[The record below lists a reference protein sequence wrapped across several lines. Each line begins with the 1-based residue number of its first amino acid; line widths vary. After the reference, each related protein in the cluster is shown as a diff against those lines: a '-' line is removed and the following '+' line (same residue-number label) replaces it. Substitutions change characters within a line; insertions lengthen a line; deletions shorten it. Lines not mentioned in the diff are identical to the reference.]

1 MSSELKIDNSSQ
13 IIKINNRSL
22 VFKINQK
29 KLSEKLKI
37 EKEKNNTSK
46 YILISECFI
55 KVENISANY
64 VALRVRTTKKYCYS
78 VEPTYSIIAPNTFEK
93 IKILYYI
100 KPGEE
105 ITSQGHKFRF
115 DGIIIGQKEKNT
127 KNIFGLFQQYIQKG
141 IIVKGNSIIKAVNF
155 IYDDNFVISSKST
168 RVSDINKNKIINNND
183 THKRASLKDIFNLK
197 SQLEQEI
204 KECDELRNAHKN
216 LIRQLNEKGIDI
228 NSYLNNNNSSIKDYF
243 IQLKELII
251 NIKNSKLYSGAIITL
266 FLFSAYF
273 GFYLTK

>member
-13 IIKINNRSL
+13 IIKINSRSL

-29 KLSEKLKI
+29 TLSEKLKT
-37 EKEKNNTSK
+37 EKEKNNLNK

-55 KVENISANY
+55 KIENISTNY
-64 VALRVRTTKKYCYS
+64 VALRIRTTKKYCYS

-105 ITSQGHKFRF
+105 ISSQGHKFRF
-115 DGIIIGQKEKNT
+115 EGIIIEQKEKNT

-141 IIVKGNSIIKAVNF
+141 IVVKGNAIIKTVNF
-155 IYDDNFVISSKST
+155 IYDNNFIISSKST
-168 RVSDINKNKIINNND
+168 RVSDSTKNKISNSD
-183 THKRASLKDIFNLK
+183 VHKKTSLKDIFNLK

-216 LIRQLNEKGIDI
+216 LMRQLNEKGIDI
-228 NSYLNNNNSSIKDYF
+228 DFYLNNNNSSLKDYF
-243 IQLKELII
+243 IQLKQIII
-251 NIKNSKLYSGAIITL
+251 NIKNSKIYSGVIIAL
-266 FLFSAYF
+266 FLFSAYY

>member
-1 MSSELKIDNSSQ
+1 MSSELKIDTSSQ
-13 IIKINNRSL
+13 IIKINSRSL

-29 KLSEKLKI
+29 TLSEKLKT
-37 EKEKNNTSK
+37 EKEKNNLNK

-55 KVENISANY
+55 KIENISTNY
-64 VALRVRTTKKYCYS
+64 VALRIRTTKKYCYS

-105 ITSQGHKFRF
+105 ISSQGHKFRF
-115 DGIIIGQKEKNT
+115 EGIIIEQKEKNT

-141 IIVKGNSIIKAVNF
+141 IVVKGNAIIKTVNF
-155 IYDDNFVISSKST
+155 IYDNNFIISSKST
-168 RVSDINKNKIINNND
+168 RVSDSTKNKISNSD
-183 THKRASLKDIFNLK
+183 VHKKTSLKDIFNLK

-216 LIRQLNEKGIDI
+216 LMRQLNEKGIDI
-228 NSYLNNNNSSIKDYF
+228 DFYLNNNNSSLKDYF
-243 IQLKELII
+243 IQLKQIII
-251 NIKNSKLYSGAIITL
+251 NIKNSKIYSGIIIAL
-266 FLFSAYF
+266 FLFSAYY

>member
-1 MSSELKIDNSSQ
+1 MFSELKIDTSSQ
-13 IIKINNRSL
+13 IIKLNNRSL

-29 KLSEKLKI
+29 TLSEKLKT
-37 EKEKNNTSK
+37 EKEKNNSNK

-55 KVENISANY
+55 KIENISANY
-64 VALRVRTTKKYCYS
+64 VALRIRTTKKYCYS

-93 IKILYYI
+93 VKILYYI

-105 ITSQGHKFRF
+105 INSQGHKFRF
-115 DGIIIGQKEKNT
+115 EGIIIPQKEKNT

-141 IIVKGNSIIKAVNF
+141 ILVKGNSIIKTVNF
-155 IYDDNFVISSKST
+155 IYDDNFIISSKST
-168 RVSDINKNKIINNND
+168 RVSDSKKSNVSNSD
-183 THKRASLKDIFNLK
+183 VHKRTSLKDIFNLK

-216 LIRQLNEKGIDI
+216 LMRQLNEKGIDI
-228 NSYLNNNNSSIKDYF
+228 DFYLNNNNSSLKDYF
-243 IQLKELII
+243 IQLKEIII
-251 NIKNSKLYSGAIITL
+251 NIKNSKIYSGCIIAL

>member
-1 MSSELKIDNSSQ
+1 MSSELKLDSSSQ

-22 VFKINQK
+22 VFKINK
-29 KLSEKLKI
+29 STLSEKIKI
-37 EKEKNNTSK
+37 SKEKNNTSK
-46 YILISECFI
+46 HILLSECFI

-64 VALRVRTTKKYCYS
+64 VALRVRTTKKYYYN
-78 VEPTYSIIAPNTFEK
+78 VDPTYSIIAPNTFEK

-105 ITSQGHKFRF
+105 ITSEGHKFRF
-115 DGIIIGQKEKNT
+115 DGIILEQKEKNT

-141 IIVKGNSIIKAVNF
+141 ITVKGNSIIKNVNF
-155 IYDDNFVISSKST
+155 IYDDNFIISSKST
-168 RVSDINKNKIINNND
+168 IIKDSTKNKGSNNEV
-183 THKRASLKDIFNLK
+183 HKRTSIKDIFNLK

-204 KECDELRNAHKN
+204 KECDELRNTHKN
-216 LIRQLNEKGIDI
+216 LMRQLNEKGIDI
-228 NSYLNNNNSSIKDYF
+228 NSYLNNQNSSLKDYF

-251 NIKNSKLYSGAIITL
+251 NIKNSKLYSGALITL

>member
-1 MSSELKIDNSSQ
+1 MFSELKIDTSSQ
-13 IIKINNRSL
+13 IIKLNNRSL

-29 KLSEKLKI
+29 TLSEKLKT
-37 EKEKNNTSK
+37 EKEKNNSNK

-55 KVENISANY
+55 KIENISANY
-64 VALRVRTTKKYCYS
+64 VALRIRTTKKYCYS

-93 IKILYYI
+93 VKILYYI

-105 ITSQGHKFRF
+105 INSQGHKFRF
-115 DGIIIGQKEKNT
+115 EGIIIPQKEKNT

-141 IIVKGNSIIKAVNF
+141 ILVKGNSIIKTVNF
-155 IYDDNFVISSKST
+155 IYDDNFIISSKST
-168 RVSDINKNKIINNND
+168 KVSDSKKSNVSNSD
-183 THKRASLKDIFNLK
+183 VHKRTSLKDIFNLK

-216 LIRQLNEKGIDI
+216 LMRQLNEKGIDI
-228 NSYLNNNNSSIKDYF
+228 DFYLNNNNSSLKDYF
-243 IQLKELII
+243 IQLKEIII
-251 NIKNSKLYSGAIITL
+251 NIKNSKIYSGCIIAL

>member
-1 MSSELKIDNSSQ
+1 MSSELKIDTSSQ
-13 IIKINNRSL
+13 IIKINSRSL

-29 KLSEKLKI
+29 TLSEKLKT
-37 EKEKNNTSK
+37 EKEKNNLNK

-55 KVENISANY
+55 KIENISTNY
-64 VALRVRTTKKYCYS
+64 VALRIRTTKKYCYS

-105 ITSQGHKFRF
+105 ISSQGHKFRF
-115 DGIIIGQKEKNT
+115 EGIIIEQKEKNT

-141 IIVKGNSIIKAVNF
+141 IVVKGNAIIKTVNF
-155 IYDDNFVISSKST
+155 IYDNNFIISSKST
-168 RVSDINKNKIINNND
+168 RVSDSNKNKISNSD
-183 THKRASLKDIFNLK
+183 VHKKTSLKDIFNLK

-216 LIRQLNEKGIDI
+216 LMRQLNEKGIDI
-228 NSYLNNNNSSIKDYF
+228 DFYLNNNNSSLKDYF
-243 IQLKELII
+243 IQLKQII
-251 NIKNSKLYSGAIITL
+251 IKIKNSKIYSGVIIAL
-266 FLFSAYF
+266 FLFSAYY

>member
-1 MSSELKIDNSSQ
+1 MSSELKIDTSSQ
-13 IIKINNRSL
+13 IIKINSRSL

-29 KLSEKLKI
+29 TLSEKLKT
-37 EKEKNNTSK
+37 EKEKNNLNK

-55 KVENISANY
+55 KIENISTNY
-64 VALRVRTTKKYCYS
+64 VALRIRTTKKYCYS

-105 ITSQGHKFRF
+105 ISSQGHKFRF
-115 DGIIIGQKEKNT
+115 EGIIIEQKEKNT

-141 IIVKGNSIIKAVNF
+141 IVVKGNAIIKTVNF
-155 IYDDNFVISSKST
+155 IYDNNFIISSKST
-168 RVSDINKNKIINNND
+168 RVSDSNKNKISNSD
-183 THKRASLKDIFNLK
+183 VHKKTSLKDIFNLK

-216 LIRQLNEKGIDI
+216 LMRQLNEKGIDI
-228 NSYLNNNNSSIKDYF
+228 DFYLNNNNSSLKDYF
-243 IQLKELII
+243 IQLKQIII
-251 NIKNSKLYSGAIITL
+251 NIKNSKIYSGVIIAL
-266 FLFSAYF
+266 FLFSAYY

>member
-1 MSSELKIDNSSQ
+1 MSSELKIDSSSQ
-13 IIKINNRSL
+13 IIKINSRSI

-29 KLSEKLKI
+29 TLSEKLKT
-37 EKEKNNTSK
+37 EKEKNNLNK

-55 KVENISANY
+55 NIENISANY
-64 VALRVRTTKKYCYS
+64 VALRVRTTKKYYYN

-105 ITSQGHKFRF
+105 ISSQGHKFRF
-115 DGIIIGQKEKNT
+115 EGIIIEQKEKNT

-141 IIVKGNSIIKAVNF
+141 IVVKGNAIIKTVNF
-155 IYDDNFVISSKST
+155 IYDNNFIISSKST
-168 RVSDINKNKIINNND
+168 RVSDSNKNKISNND
-183 THKRASLKDIFNLK
+183 VHKRTSLKDIFNLK

-216 LIRQLNEKGIDI
+216 LMRQLNEKGIDI
-228 NSYLNNNNSSIKDYF
+228 DFYLNNNNSSLKDYF
-243 IQLKELII
+243 IQLKQII
-251 NIKNSKLYSGAIITL
+251 IKIKNSKIYSGVIIAL
-266 FLFSAYF
+266 FLFSAYY

>member
-1 MSSELKIDNSSQ
+1 MSSELKIDTSSQ
-13 IIKINNRSL
+13 IIKINSRSL

-29 KLSEKLKI
+29 TLSEKLKT
-37 EKEKNNTSK
+37 EKEKNNLNK

-55 KVENISANY
+55 KIENISTNY
-64 VALRVRTTKKYCYS
+64 VALRIRTTKKYCYS

-105 ITSQGHKFRF
+105 ISSQGHKFRF
-115 DGIIIGQKEKNT
+115 EGIIIEQKEKNT

-141 IIVKGNSIIKAVNF
+141 IVVKGNAIIKTVNF
-155 IYDDNFVISSKST
+155 IYDNNFIISSKST
-168 RVSDINKNKIINNND
+168 RVSDSNKNKISNSD
-183 THKRASLKDIFNLK
+183 VHKKTSLKDIFNLK

-216 LIRQLNEKGIDI
+216 LMRQLNEKGIDI
-228 NSYLNNNNSSIKDYF
+228 DFYLNNNNSSLKDYF
-243 IQLKELII
+243 IQLKQIII
-251 NIKNSKLYSGAIITL
+251 NIKNSKIYSGIIIAL
-266 FLFSAYF
+266 FLFSAYY

>member
-1 MSSELKIDNSSQ
+1 MSSELKIDTSSQ
-13 IIKINNRSL
+13 IIKINSRSL

-29 KLSEKLKI
+29 TLSEKLKA
-37 EKEKNNTSK
+37 EKEKNNLNK

-55 KVENISANY
+55 KIENISTNY
-64 VALRVRTTKKYCYS
+64 VALRIRTTKKYCYS

-105 ITSQGHKFRF
+105 ISSQGHKFRF
-115 DGIIIGQKEKNT
+115 EGIIIEQKEKNT

-141 IIVKGNSIIKAVNF
+141 IVVKGNAIIKTVNF
-155 IYDDNFVISSKST
+155 IYDNNFIISSKST
-168 RVSDINKNKIINNND
+168 RVSDSTKNKISNND
-183 THKRASLKDIFNLK
+183 VHKRTSLKDIFNLK

-216 LIRQLNEKGIDI
+216 LMRQLNEKGIDI
-228 NSYLNNNNSSIKDYF
+228 DFYLNNNNSSLKDYF
-243 IQLKELII
+243 IQLKQIII
-251 NIKNSKLYSGAIITL
+251 NIKNSKIYSGIIIAL
-266 FLFSAYF
+266 FLFSAYY

>member
-1 MSSELKIDNSSQ
+1 MFSELKIDTSSQ
-13 IIKINNRSL
+13 IIKLNNRSL

-29 KLSEKLKI
+29 TLSEKLKT
-37 EKEKNNTSK
+37 EKEKNNSNK

-55 KVENISANY
+55 KIENISSNY
-64 VALRVRTTKKYCYS
+64 VALRIRTTKKYCYS

-93 IKILYYI
+93 VKILYYI

-105 ITSQGHKFRF
+105 INSQGHKFRF
-115 DGIIIGQKEKNT
+115 EGIIIEQKEKNT

-155 IYDDNFVISSKST
+155 INDDNFIISSKST
-168 RVSDINKNKIINNND
+168 RVSDSKKNNISNND
-183 THKRASLKDIFNLK
+183 LHKKTSLKDIFNLK

-216 LIRQLNEKGIDI
+216 LMRQLNEKGIDI
-228 NSYLNNNNSSIKDYF
+228 DFYLNNNNSSLKDYF
-243 IQLKELII
+243 IQLKEIII
-251 NIKNSKLYSGAIITL
+251 NIKNSKIYSGFIIAL

>member
-1 MSSELKIDNSSQ
+1 MSSELKIDTSSQ
-13 IIKINNRSL
+13 IIKINSRSI

-29 KLSEKLKI
+29 TLSDKLKT
-37 EKEKNNTSK
+37 EKEKNNLNK

-55 KVENISANY
+55 KIENISANY
-64 VALRVRTTKKYCYS
+64 IALRVRTTKKYYYN

-105 ITSQGHKFRF
+105 ISSQGHKFRF
-115 DGIIIGQKEKNT
+115 EGIIIEQKEKNT

-141 IIVKGNSIIKAVNF
+141 NVVKGNSIIKNVNF
-155 IYDDNFVISSKST
+155 IYDNNFIISSKAT
-168 RVSDINKNKIINNND
+168 RVSDSNKNKISNND
-183 THKRASLKDIFNLK
+183 INKRASLKDIFNLK

-216 LIRQLNEKGIDI
+216 LMRQLNEKGIDI
-228 NSYLNNNNSSIKDYF
+228 DIDLNNNNTSLKDYF
-243 IQLKELII
+243 IQLKEII
-251 NIKNSKLYSGAIITL
+251 ISIKNSKICSGAILAL
-266 FLFSAYF
+266 FLFSAYY

>member
-1 MSSELKIDNSSQ
+1 MFSELKIDTSSQ
-13 IIKINNRSL
+13 IIKLNNRSL

-29 KLSEKLKI
+29 TLSEKLKT
-37 EKEKNNTSK
+37 EKEKNNSNK

-55 KVENISANY
+55 KIENISANY
-64 VALRVRTTKKYCYS
+64 VALRIRTTKKYCYS

-93 IKILYYI
+93 VKILYYI

-105 ITSQGHKFRF
+105 INSQGHKFRF
-115 DGIIIGQKEKNT
+115 EGIIIEQKEKNT

-155 IYDDNFVISSKST
+155 INDDNFIISSKST
-168 RVSDINKNKIINNND
+168 RVSDSKKNNISNND
-183 THKRASLKDIFNLK
+183 LHKKTSLKDIFNLK

-216 LIRQLNEKGIDI
+216 LMRQLNEKGIDI
-228 NSYLNNNNSSIKDYF
+228 DFYLNNNNSSLKDYF
-243 IQLKELII
+243 IQLKEIII
-251 NIKNSKLYSGAIITL
+251 NIKNSKIYSGCIIAL

>member
-1 MSSELKIDNSSQ
+1 MSSELKIDTSSQ
-13 IIKINNRSL
+13 IIKLNNRSL

-29 KLSEKLKI
+29 TLSEKLKK
-37 EKEKNNTSK
+37 EKEKNNSNE

-55 KVENISANY
+55 KIENISANY
-64 VALRVRTTKKYCYS
+64 VALRIRTTKKYCYS

-93 IKILYYI
+93 VKILYYI

-105 ITSQGHKFRF
+105 INSQGHKFRF
-115 DGIIIGQKEKNT
+115 EGIIIEQKEKNT

-155 IYDDNFVISSKST
+155 INDDNFIISSKSP
-168 RVSDINKNKIINNND
+168 RVSDSKKSNVSNND
-183 THKRASLKDIFNLK
+183 FHKKTSLKDIFNLK

-216 LIRQLNEKGIDI
+216 LMRQLNEKGIDI
-228 NSYLNNNNSSIKDYF
+228 DFYLNNNNSSLKDYF
-243 IQLKELII
+243 IQLKEII
-251 NIKNSKLYSGAIITL
+251 IKIKNSKIYSGCIIAL

>member
-1 MSSELKIDNSSQ
+1 MFSELKIDTSSQ
-13 IIKINNRSL
+13 IIKLNNRSL

-29 KLSEKLKI
+29 TLSEKLKT
-37 EKEKNNTSK
+37 EKEKNNSNK

-55 KVENISANY
+55 KIENISANY
-64 VALRVRTTKKYCYS
+64 VALRIRTTKKYCYS

-93 IKILYYI
+93 VKILYYI

-105 ITSQGHKFRF
+105 INSQGHKFRF
-115 DGIIIGQKEKNT
+115 EGIIIPQKEKNT

-141 IIVKGNSIIKAVNF
+141 ILVKGNSIIKTVNF
-155 IYDDNFVISSKST
+155 IYDDNFIISSKST
-168 RVSDINKNKIINNND
+168 RVSDSKKSNVSNSD
-183 THKRASLKDIFNLK
+183 VHKRTSLKDIFNLK

-216 LIRQLNEKGIDI
+216 LMRQLNEKGIDI
-228 NSYLNNNNSSIKDYF
+228 DFYLNNNNSSLKDYF
-243 IQLKELII
+243 IQLKEIII
-251 NIKNSKLYSGAIITL
+251 NIKNSKIYSGFIIAL